1 MKDLP
6 RILRYFR
13 PDTGRIVFVFFLML
27 GSAALNALKPWP
39 LAIIIDSVLGTKPM
53 PRIFPPNA
61 MLDKSWLLAFLA
73 FAIFMLYFTQSAV
86 ASVQN
91 YFSILVS
98 LRGLKRVRGEF
109 FSRLLRFSARF
120 HQSATAGDL
129 IYRASWDTYSVQTIF
144 QQGLMTFAT
153 ALISLAV
160 MVVIMVRMNLTLT
173 LIALALAPLLVISVR
188 IFANDM
194 RRRTAAAQQ
203 ADSRVTALVQQ
214 SIASLALTQS
224 CAQEQFESNRFDSAA
239 GNAQTSRLSQH
250 TSELA
255 YGFVIAAIFGFGVAA
270 TTWLG
275 AKQVS
280 LGLLTIGELFVF
292 LSYLA
297 QLYEPLNQLSHVGAT
312 VAGALAGAR
321 RVFEILDSTDEIK
334 ELPDAVPVPA
344 SSLKTQGQPAIALR
358 NVFFAYDS
366 TRDVLR
372 DVTFALNC
380 GESMAIIGPS
390 GAGKTTLLHLIPRF
404 FDPKAGQ
411 IELGGVDLRR
421 LRLKDLRASISLVL
435 QEPIILPA
443 TVAENIAYGKPGAT
457 TQEIESAARAA
468 NADGFIQKLGRKYQT
483 PIGEGAARLSAGER
497 QRINLARAFLKDAPI
512 LLLDEPTSALDA
524 ESEALI
530 AESLDTLVKGR
541 ATLIVAHRLE
551 TIARMSRVLAL
562 EDGRV
567 TECGAPAELLASG
580 GYYARVM
587 RA

>member
-1 MKDLP
+1 MNDLR
-6 RILRYFR
+6 RILKYFR
-13 PDTGRIVFVFFLML
+13 PDTARIVLVFFLML
-27 GSAALNALKPWP
+27 GSAALSALKPWP
-39 LAIIIDSVLGTKPM
+39 LAVIIDSVLGDKPM
-53 PRIFPPNA
+53 PRVFLQTGTLN
-61 MLDKSWLLAFLA
+61 KSWLLAFLA
-73 FAIFMLYFTQSAV
+73 FAIFMLYFMQSAL

-91 YFSILVS
+91 YFSIQVS
-98 LRGLKRVRGEF
+98 LRGLTRVRGEF

-129 IYRASWDTYSVQTIF
+129 IYRASWDTYSIQTIF

-153 ALISLAV
+153 ALLSLAV

-173 LIALALAPLLVISVR
+173 LVALALAPLLVVSVR
-188 IFANDM
+188 MFANDM
-194 RRRTAAAQQ
+194 RRRTATAHQ
-203 ADSRVTALVQQ
+203 ADSRVTSLVQQ
-214 SIASLALTQS
+214 NIASLALTQS
-224 CAQEQFESNRFDSAA
+224 CAQEQFESDRF
-239 GNAQTSRLSQH
+239 NTTVKQAQSTRLAQH
-250 TSELA
+250 TTELA
-255 YGFVIAAIFGFGVAA
+255 YGFIIAAIFGFGAAA

-280 LGLLTIGELFVF
+280 MGLLTIGQLFVF

-321 RVFEILDSTDEIK
+321 RIFEILDNTDEIK
-334 ELPDAVPVPA
+334 ELPETVPVPA
-344 SSLKTQGQPAIALR
+344 SSLKSPGQPAIAFR
-358 NVFFAYDS
+358 NVFFAYD
-366 TRDVLR
+366 TAHDVLR
-372 DVTFALNC
+372 DVTFSLNC
-380 GESMAIIGPS
+380 GEAMAIIGPS

-421 LRLKDLRASISLVL
+421 LKLKELRSSVSLVL

-457 TQEIESAARAA
+457 AEEIESAARSA
-468 NADGFIQKLGRKYQT
+468 NADGFIQKLGQKYQT

-512 LLLDEPTSALDA
+512 LVLDEPTSALDA

-530 AESLDTLVKGR
+530 AQSLETLVKGR

-551 TIARMSRVLAL
+551 TIARVQLVLAL

-567 TECGAPAELLASG
+567 SEIGSPAKLLARG